1 MPGEAMLFY
10 SAVDDAAA
18 WAAAMRAAL
27 PGLDFRVYPDCG
39 ELGKIGYALVWKPP
53 AGFFAALSGLRLV
66 INLGA
71 GVDSLLRRDDLPPNG
86 LGGVPITRLFD
97 PAMARMMSGF
107 VQMAVLRHARDV
119 VKFERAQ
126 RLGRWHYIHPRDPAE
141 VRVGVMGLGELGG
154 RAAADL
160 ARHGFQVAGWSRT
173 AKVIAGVAC
182 VAGDAALEGFLARS
196 EILVVMLPLT
206 PATAG
211 LLDARRLAMLPRG
224 AAFVNVARGAVV
236 DEAALIAA
244 LREGQLGEATLDVFA
259 TEPLP
264 EGHPFWAMDQVLVT
278 PHLASTALPASAAAE
293 IAANVL
299 RVRAGEEVL
308 HRVDL
313 ARGY

>member
-1 MPGEAMLFY
+1 MADAMLFY
-10 SAVDDAAA
+10 SAVDDAVA
-18 WAAAMRAAL
+18 WSAMMRAAV
-27 PGLDFRVYPDCG
+27 PGLDFRVFPDCG
-39 ELGKIGYALVWKPP
+39 DLAEVRYALVWKPP
-53 AGFFAALSGLRLV
+53 AGFFAELSGLRLV

-71 GVDSLLRRDDLPPNG
+71 GVDSLLGRDDLPA
-86 LGGVPITRLFD
+86 GVPITRLFD

-119 VKFERAQ
+119 VTFERAQ
-126 RLGRWHYIHPRDPAE
+126 REGRWHYIHPRDPAE
-141 VRVGVMGLGELGG
+141 IRVGVMGLGELGG

-173 AKVIAGVAC
+173 ARAIEGVAC
-182 VAGDAALEGFLARS
+182 VAGDAALEGFLRRS
-196 EILVVMLPLT
+196 EILVAMLPLT
-206 PATAG
+206 PATTG

-224 AAFVNVARGAVV
+224 AAFVNVSRGAVV

-244 LREGQLGEATLDVFA
+244 LREGQVGEATLDVFA

-293 IAANVL
+293 IAANVF
-299 RVRAGEEVL
+299 RVRGGEPVL